1 MTGNRTISLNSIVPP
16 DEFGEDVENYGVIER
31 VCDPGDEGMHFE
43 KGILLSQLIELRVSV
58 QETSRDKL
66 VEYADHQR
74 RGNSEEDVVE
84 G

>member
-16 DEFGEDVENYGVIER
+16 DEFG
-31 VCDPGDEGMHFE
+31 DEGMHFE
-43 KGILLSQLIELRVSV
+43 EGILLSQLIELRVSV

-66 VEYADHQR
+66 VKYADHQR